1 MPDPNAIL
9 LGVMDGALEDWR
21 KMVGDVAD
29 LFDKA
34 ADLCSKLSGAGYDVH
49 VMMTDSARHLISDK
63 LFFTLSRNPV
73 IFDLWDTPTW
83 KPGHIEI
90 SELASLMVIAP
101 CTANF
106 LGKYANGIA
115 DDALTTSAMAYQGEV
130 LLAPAMN
137 TRMWQNPAVRRNC
150 ETLRS
155 WGVHFVGPGKGRLA
169 CGDNG
174 EGRMAE
180 VPEIL
185 EAIRSL
191 RPRP

>member
-9 LGVMDGALEDWR
+9 LGVTGGIAIY
-21 KMVGDVAD
+21 
-29 LFDKA
+29 KA

-137 TRMWQNPAVRRNC
+137 TRGPQIISALPERKCFISISSCQRGRSSDSPVSASTLPRRFA
-150 ETLRS
+150 TR
-155 WGVHFVGPGKGRLA
+155 
-169 CGDNG
+169 
-174 EGRMAE
+174 
-180 VPEIL
+180 
-185 EAIRSL
+185 
-191 RPRP
+191 

>member
-1 MPDPNAIL
+1 MNAEKKKKII
-9 LGVMDGALEDWR
+9 LGVTG
-21 KMVGDVAD
+21 GI
-29 LFDKA
+29 A
-34 ADLCSKLSGAGYDVH
+34 AYKSAELCSLLCKASYDVH
-49 VMMTDSARHLISDK
+49 VIMTANAQK
-63 LFFTLSRNPV
+63 LMTERCFLTLSRNPV

>member
-1 MPDPNAIL
+1 MADKNAIL
-9 LGVMDGALEDWR
+9 LGVTGGIA
-21 KMVGDVAD
+21 AY
-29 LFDKA
+29 KA
-34 ADLCSKLSGAGYDVH
+34 ADLCSKLTSMNYDVH
-49 VMMTDSARHLISDK
+49 VMMTDAARHLISDK

-73 IFDLWDTPTW
+73 IFDLWQTPTW
-83 KPGHIEI
+83 RPGHIEI
-90 SELASLMVIAP
+90 SELCSLMIIAP

-115 DDALTTSAMAYQGEV
+115 DDALTTTAMAYNGKV

-137 TRMWQNPAVRRNC
+137 TRMWNNPAVQRNC
-150 ETLRS
+150 ATLKS
-155 WGVHFVGPGKGRLA
+155 WGINFIGPGAGRLA

-185 EAIRSL
+185 AKVSELI
-191 RPRP
+191 

>member
-9 LGVMDGALEDWR
+9 LGVTGGIAIY
-21 KMVGDVAD
+21 
-29 LFDKA
+29 KA
-34 ADLCSKLSGAGYDVH
+34 ADLCSKLSAGGYDVH

-115 DDALTTSAMAYQGEV
+115 DDALTTSAMAYRGDV

-137 TRMWQNPAVRRNC
+137 TRMWQSPAVRRNC
-150 ETLRS
+150 EILRS
-155 WGVHFVGPGKGRLA
+155 WGVHFVGPGRGRLA

-180 VPEIL
+180 VAEIL
-185 EAIRSL
+185 EAIRTI
-191 RPRP
+191 RKKD

>member
-1 MPDPNAIL
+1 MPDPNAVL
-9 LGVMDGALEDWR
+9 LGVTG
-21 KMVGDVAD
+21 GVAIY
-29 LFDKA
+29 KA
-34 ADLCSKLSGAGYDVH
+34 AALCSKLSAAGYDVH

-115 DDALTTSAMAYQGEV
+115 DDALTTSAMAYQGTV

-137 TRMWQNPAVRRNC
+137 TRMWQSPAVQRNC
-150 ETLRS
+150 ATLRMQ
-155 WGVHFVGPGKGRLA
+155 GVHFVGPGKGRLA

-180 VPEIL
+180 VSEIM
-185 EAIRSL
+185 EAIESIRKNV
-191 RPRP
+191 